1 MESAE
6 QCGPSDRPA
15 GRLRSVTTTEGEMG
29 RFLKVGAALFG
40 FAVLLFTGLWV
51 LPAGAGEFP
60 TKSITLICPFPTGG
74 TIDGNA
80 RAIAEAVRKHL
91 PRSVAVVN
99 RPGGAGS
106 IGVTEVMQAKADG
119 YTIGITGVSSVA
131 IAPHL
136 TELPYKSPE
145 DFSHILGLTQV
156 PAVLAVNSN
165 APYKGLREF
174 LEASKASPGK
184 LKVSTS
190 AKGTNV
196 HLGAIWLN
204 TATNAGFIVAPYTGG
219 GETIAALLGGH
230 VDATLETTATV
241 RPMAQAGKVR
251 ALAVFG
257 PQRVPSLPEVPTA
270 VELNIPVEFPAYY
283 SLFAPKGTPESVMAV
298 LRDAF
303 LKATKEDLFMTFI
316 RNTAAEPMPL
326 AGKAMLDKLM
336 IDHERYGKLAEQVGL
351 KKK

>member
-1 MESAE
+1 M
-6 QCGPSDRPA
+6 R
-15 GRLRSVTTTEGEMG
+15 RSLGV
-29 RFLKVGAALFG
+29 G
-40 FAVLLFTGLWV
+40 FALVGFVVFLFAGFGV
-51 LPAGAGEFP
+51 LPAGAGEYP

-106 IGVTEVMQAKADG
+106 IGVTEVMQAKPDG
-119 YTIGITGVSSVA
+119 YTIGVSGVSSMS

-136 TELPYKSPE
+136 TELPYKGPE
-145 DFSHILGLTQV
+145 DFAHIIGLTAV

-174 LEASKASPGK
+174 LDASKAAPGK

-196 HLGAIWLN
+196 HLGGIWLN
-204 TATNAGFIVAPYTGG
+204 TVTNAGFVVAPFTGG

-241 RPMAQAGKVR
+241 QPMIQAGKMR
-251 ALAVFG
+251 AVAVFG
-257 PQRVPSLPEVPTA
+257 PQRVAAIPDVPTA
-270 VELNIPVEFPAYY
+270 KELNIPVEFPAYY
-283 SLFAPKGTPESVMAV
+283 SLFAPKSTPEAV
-298 LRDAF
+298 LTILRDAF
-303 LKATKEDLFMTFI
+303 LKATKEELFLTFM
-316 RNTAAEPMPL
+316 RNSVAEPLPL
-326 AGKAMLDKLM
+326 IGNAMLDKLKA
-336 IDHERYGKLAEQVGL
+336 DYEVYGKLAEQVGL
-351 KKK
+351 KTK